1 MMTEQETVKIVTLI
15 VMSYPASEKFRDE
28 NAVKAMVAV
37 WSNIFRDD
45 PFRLVELAVQKHVS
59 INKWPPS
66 IAEIRDIMVDVMHPE
81 IIPPDLAW
89 ASVSDL
95 MYANGQYDYG
105 RCASTLPPLVQRA
118 VEVIG
123 WDNLYEL
130 HCEGARGGKP
140 GLDRLAF
147 MDQYKPAY
155 EREREKAS
163 LPQSI
168 LASCE
173 KAEKNLGEPRK
184 VLEAAYRQR
193 KEKEEFFDSLICRD
207 VEMIESSTKPLLGGK
222 HDENQTE

>member
-37 WSNIFRDD
+37 WSNIFHDD

-66 IAEIRDIMVDVMHPE
+66 VAEIRDIMVDVMHPE

-89 ASVSDL
+89 AAVSDL
-95 MYANGQYDYG
+95 MYANGRYDYG
-105 RCASTLPPLVQRA
+105 RSESILPPLVRRT

-130 HCEGARGGKP
+130 HCEGSRGGKP
-140 GLDRLAF
+140 GLDRVAF

-168 LASCE
+168 LAACE
-173 KAEKNLGEPRK
+173 KAEHNLGEPRK
-184 VLEAAYRQR
+184 ALESAYQQR
-193 KEKEEFFDSLICRD
+193 KEKEELYDSLIYRGF
-207 VEMIESSTKPLLGGK
+207 EAIGASEKPLLGGNT
-222 HDENQTE
+222 DDDQTE